1 VNRDDLVRSLLHYS
15 AAGKLDPRV
24 VQPVLRKLEGETSAP
39 ATTGA
44 LLQALEDLDDPA
56 LRPLAAQVREA
67 RRKDALALHGL
78 KTRRQNVPEELRASL
93 LDLPLDARPGWSVRD
108 SAMSRIQSLLR
119 LLGDRF
125 FAARHRDK
133 APALTATI
141 EKKVEEELAALAQ
154 NSAAW
159 EIGGLLSM
167 LGDVERQAAT
177 GKLDVSKFLP
187 AIKQAVEERRRRAAE
202 AAERI
207 LSQPGASPGPEVDPE
222 VFLGALASRYARSQD
237 RAERARLLDIACQW
251 PTDQAAP
258 VLMDLPQTP
267 WEQDRAAMI
276 LTLRF
281 GQPTQTTWE
290 AWRTWLRV
298 QTGGKG
304 LAAEGSRLI
313 VRKRPMAMLYL
324 WYSRQSDADRD
335 ALAALEQAVAA
346 RLDPVAMDDFVE
358 RWAASL
364 SPAEIQALTG
374 QAPAYVTIVEES
386 KAVAPPRP
394 VVNPYVPEIKKAPP
408 RRETPPPPPP
418 KPSVWDVHLKPFF
431 LENWYMVAGV
441 AMVLVGSSLLAYYT
455 WDKHWLI
462 RYTLMP
468 ALLGAFTG
476 TLSWMGGWIERKD
489 QQFKGT
495 GAVLRSAAIGL
506 LPVNFMAV
514 ALLAN
519 DSQVTNKTLAV
530 PLMGLLYL
538 AVFGWGLWRW
548 CSAVHPGLGLT
559 LGGTLLFLNGL
570 VTLAPLARTLSGARF
585 DQLLP
590 VVGTGF
596 YLGFLALLAAVVRFS
611 RRVLDAELA
620 KEKRVVWF
628 FGATLAVTFLQVFAW
643 VHGSLHYL
651 PKVQTYAP
659 MVVLT
664 GWLLLFTERRTLEL
678 RGEAEKHGAESF
690 LGFAFILLGVLM
702 GIGHQHL
709 RIVTLVLAGL
719 VWLYQSLPR
728 RQPLHYWIGL
738 TFLVLGGASVGLLR
752 GFPPTAWPTLGIVL
766 ALAMGGFILLA
777 RSNEALKEAAAG
789 MQGAVLIL
797 TVIVTMLAQEH
808 YGTKPFAAAGHL
820 AAVSALF
827 GVRAWRDRKIR
838 WVQTAMVVLALAV
851 PYLAQVNLGGGLYHS
866 TTIVFGLAALSFL
879 WIALTLLRP
888 SPLLQGARSTVLWIY
903 GALAIA
909 CMAVRGT
916 IDPHAAADAVWLDLG
931 GPFLMI
937 VVLIWASYFSRS
949 IIPSGMAMLIGLVL
963 MPELKDHLRQAYP
976 QIGWGTGFGSSLAAL
991 GLMLG
996 CFYLRRAPWLS
1007 ALGEGDKY
1015 LGEMPY
1021 PLRRHDSTLFTLP
1034 MVASAIFL
1042 AAKVET
1048 WNLFNHSTPLPLK
1061 VSAAVFIS
1069 GIVWTLFAVFQRKHS
1084 FAVLATLFGLFW
1096 IILGVACA
1104 CPQVLRNPDDA
1115 TIALAPLLVVQ
1126 ALYFSYRFVLQPRF
1140 AWAEDLLTRPT
1151 VWTLRLGSLLLAV
1164 PCILGAAFGADPRG
1178 SFGTLSGVVALQ
1190 LTWHGLKSRRQFFGF
1205 VLFAVDL
1212 ATLLAWTY
1220 RIGGDQAL
1228 LEASLGLVIAIQA
1241 IQIGLEFRK
1250 SFYEYLKPLMQP
1262 FQWGA
1267 SGLALL
1273 LGAAMLLSVHQEPL
1287 RPLAAVLGLI
1297 ALLLSARAISSGP
1310 LALLAVLLGYVF
1322 LESEALR
1329 VSIRIASFSSPRG
1342 DPLTVL
1348 ALPLKVS
1355 FLAFAMAVFG
1365 HVGKRV
1371 HRVNPLAL
1379 SGPFTPRWLK
1389 LPAAPWMFIPAATLT
1404 VLATL
1409 NHLSA
1414 SEFRDS
1420 ADQLWAPYV
1429 SAATIGLIAFSTGL
1443 LPVYHG
1449 AGVLLTIG
1457 NVHLVRFVLGSVLRG
1472 KGVSEVH
1479 LVGLGIALTLL
1490 QGTLIRLALRKEEI
1504 SRLIRRSSLVWAGLI
1519 LLLISANYLV
1529 HPNLAAIESLRFA
1542 ISGAI
1547 ALLAGLYFRRA
1558 ARHPDPAEEPY
1569 ALWCEGFYHFGV
1581 TMAFWCAALM
1591 LPPLRHPV
1599 TALVAL
1605 ALPAVYFYARA
1616 ESGFRSGVETFAR
1629 YRISAATLAFVVLA
1643 LYCFRGA
1650 VQLVI
1655 FPKAPFDTVSYH
1667 ANSPVIF
1674 ILGLLLLRLHAL
1686 GGTSWFA
1693 FYGGLGV
1700 MASTY
1705 FALTALPGL
1714 SPFRDPVASSWAAIG
1729 MAHFFTLAS
1738 VQRSPL
1744 RTGIQRLAAIDA
1756 PGWQALRR
1764 PWGLCLLVASQAMAL
1779 YGVLEDGRLM
1789 VAPLIL
1795 GAASVLAHQGI
1806 LRQSRIYSM
1815 LAQAEVA
1822 IALHVGLLGIPS
1834 YLPPAQIVWAILAL
1848 WAALLIARPW
1858 IARLDPGWEM
1868 AHHAG
1873 ILAALTLAH
1882 VFYHGPGSTAGL
1894 WAFGLGAVL
1903 AALTPRA
1910 SRSPQ
1915 SMTEISTAALLPWA
1929 PAWLVWFSQSKG
1941 WEDLL
1946 RPWPALATLAALL
1959 ATGVLALRLQRGW
1972 AGQYLQA
1979 ATLRPRLFD
1988 QTIAWLGKT
1997 GEAHY
2002 RVLLGLTFAG
2012 TALVQAG
2019 HWNERYLAH
2028 ELALLEG
2035 LIAAFAVAWA
2045 FEGKA
2050 RKAPAPYFLVE
2061 LCVLGA
2067 FLAARQQLDLTRG
2080 VWKYEYDIW
2089 ASLAAFFGF
2098 VGAKQLLERQPREVQ
2113 IPLQSTLL
2121 ALPLFSVTWIA
2132 WHHLGTDLG
2141 LLVVGLHSA
2150 AFTYLGRDDRESPY
2164 HLVAIGGFV
2173 AFVILLFWSKLQ
2185 VTLVY
2190 AYVIPVGLGVLV
2202 LLQLFKARVAEEI
2215 RNGVRGV
2222 TVLSMLASAGW
2233 SALLSSDI
2241 PLGHNVVLLAL
2252 CLASMALGGFLRIR
2266 LYVALGFGA
2275 LMIDLLALFVKA
2287 VGHME
2292 RSLRMTMVGSLVL
2305 VVGAALVF
2313 GAIYYKTHKAEIGER
2328 LDRWR
2333 LRFAGWE

>member
-1 VNRDDLVRSLLHYS
+1 MNRDELVRCLLFYS
-15 AAGKLDPRV
+15 AAGKLDPRA
-24 VQPVLRKLEGETSAP
+24 VQPVLRKLEGDASAP

-56 LRPLAAQVREA
+56 LRPLAGQLRDA

-78 KTRRQNVPEELRASL
+78 KTRRHSVPEELRASL
-93 LDLPLDARPGWSVRD
+93 LDLPLDARPGWDVRD
-108 SAMSRIQSLLR
+108 SAMSRIQSVLR
-119 LLGDRF
+119 LLADRF
-125 FAARHRDK
+125 FAARHREK
-133 APALTATI
+133 APALAAAI
-141 EKKVEEELAALAQ
+141 EKKVEEEVGALLRS
-154 NSAAW
+154 SAAW

-167 LGDVERQAAT
+167 LSDVERQATT
-177 GKLDVSKFLP
+177 GKLDVSTFLP
-187 AIKQAVEERRRRAAE
+187 ALQRAVEERRRRAAE
-202 AAERI
+202 AAERV
-207 LSQPGASPGPEVDPE
+207 LSQPGAMPGSDVDPE
-222 VFLGALASRYARSQD
+222 VFLAVLASRHARSND
-237 RAERARLLDIACQW
+237 RAERARLLDIAFQW

-258 VLMDLPQTP
+258 FLMELPQAP
-267 WEQDRAAMI
+267 WEQERAAMI

-281 GQPTQTTWE
+281 GQPTHTTWE

-346 RLDPVAMDDFVE
+346 RLDPVAMGDFVE

-374 QAPAYVTIVEES
+374 QAAAYVTIVEEP
-386 KAVAPPRP
+386 KAVAPPPP
-394 VVNPYVPEIKKAPP
+394 VVNPYVPELKKAPP
-408 RRETPPPPPP
+408 RREAPPPPPP
-418 KPSVWDVHLKPFF
+418 KPSVWEAHLKPFF

-468 ALLGAFTG
+468 ALLGAFTA

-489 QQFKGT
+489 QQFRGT
-495 GAVLRSAAIGL
+495 AAVLRSAAIGL

-548 CSAVHPGLGLT
+548 CSAVHPGLGLS

-585 DQLLP
+585 EQLLP

-596 YLGFLALLAAVVRFS
+596 YLGFFALLAAVVRFS

-728 RQPLHYWIGL
+728 HQTLHYWIGL
-738 TFLVLGGASVGLLR
+738 TFLVLGGASVGLLH

-777 RSNEALKEAAAG
+777 RSNEGLKEAAAG

-797 TVIVTMLAQEH
+797 TVVVTMLAQQAH
-808 YGTKPFAAAGHL
+808 GTSPFAAAGHL

-851 PYLAQVNLGGGLYHS
+851 PYLARIDLAGRLLHS
-866 TTIVFGLAALSFL
+866 TTIVFGLAILSFL
-879 WIALTLLRP
+879 WIALTLARR
-888 SPLLQGARSTVLWIY
+888 SPLLSGARSTVLWIY
-903 GALAIA
+903 GALSIA

-996 CFYLRRAPWLS
+996 SFFLRRAPWL
-1007 ALGEGDKY
+1007 ADLGEGDKY
-1015 LGEMPY
+1015 LGERPY

-1048 WNLFNHSTPLPLK
+1048 WNLFHHSTPLPMK
-1061 VSAAVFIS
+1061 VSAAVFVS
-1069 GIVWTLFAVFQRKHS
+1069 GVVWTLLAVFQRKKS
-1084 FAVLATLFGLFW
+1084 FSVLATLFGLFW

-1104 CPQVLRNPDDA
+1104 CPKVLTNPDES

-1126 ALYFSYRFVLQPRF
+1126 ALYFVYRFVLQPRF
-1140 AWAEDLLTRPT
+1140 AWVEELLTRPT
-1151 VWTLRLGSLLLAV
+1151 VWALRLGSVLLAI
-1164 PCILGAAFGADPRG
+1164 PCILAAAIGADPRG
-1178 SFGTLSGVVALQ
+1178 SFGTLSGLVALQ
-1190 LTWHGLKSRRQFFGF
+1190 LAWHGLKSRRLFFGF
-1205 VLFAVDL
+1205 VLFALDL
-1212 ATLLAWTY
+1212 ATLLAWASRAFDDRTPVEA
-1220 RIGGDQAL
+1220 AL
-1228 LEASLGLVIAIQA
+1228 ALVIAIQA

-1250 SFYEYLKPLMQP
+1250 TFYEYLKPLMVP
-1262 FQWGA
+1262 FQSGA
-1267 SGLALL
+1267 LFLVVAL
-1273 LGAAMLLSVHQEPL
+1273 G
-1287 RPLAAVLGLI
+1287 LAAVFAAQRGPLPALAGALALI
-1297 ALLLSARAISSGP
+1297 ALLLSARAVSSGP
-1310 LALLAVLLGYVF
+1310 LALLAVLVGYEL
-1322 LESEALR
+1322 LEARALEQQ
-1329 VSIRIASFSSPRG
+1329 AG
-1342 DPLTVL
+1342 WGTL
-1348 ALPLKVS
+1348 AMPWKAS
-1355 FLAFAMAVFG
+1355 FLAFTMAVLG
-1365 HVGKRV
+1365 HAGRKVYRV
-1371 HRVNPLAL
+1371 HPRTL
-1379 SGPFTPRWLK
+1379 SGSFTPGLLRW
-1389 LPAAPWMFIPAATLT
+1389 PAVPWMFVPAALIACM
-1404 VLATL
+1404 ATF
-1409 NHLSA
+1409 HHSGDPIY
-1414 SEFRDS
+1414 RDS
-1420 ADQLWAPYV
+1420 GAQLLAPYG

-1449 AGVLLTIG
+1449 AGALLTFG
-1457 NVHLVRFVLGSVLRG
+1457 NVHLVRFVLGGVLRER
-1472 KGVSEVH
+1472 GVSEVH
-1479 LVGLGIALTLL
+1479 LVGLGVALTLL
-1490 QGTLIRLALRKEEI
+1490 QGTLIRLALRKDEI

-1519 LLLISANYLV
+1519 LLLISANYVV
-1529 HPNLAAIESLRFA
+1529 HPNLAAIGALRFG
-1542 ISGAI
+1542 ISGAM

-1558 ARHPDPAEEPY
+1558 ARQPDPSEEPY

-1581 TMAFWCAALM
+1581 AMAFWCAALM

-1616 ESGFRSGVETFAR
+1616 ESGFRRGDETFAR

-1643 LYCFRGA
+1643 LYCFRAA

-1655 FPKAPFDTVSYH
+1655 FPEAPFDTVSYH

-1714 SPFRDPVASSWAAIG
+1714 SPFRHPVAAAWAAIG

-1756 PGWQALRR
+1756 PGWHALRR

-1815 LAQAEVA
+1815 LAQAEIA

-1834 YLPPAQIVWAILAL
+1834 YLPPAQVVWAILGL
-1848 WAALLIARPW
+1848 WAALLVARPW

-1873 ILAALTLAH
+1873 IFAALTLAH

-1894 WAFGLGAVL
+1894 WAFGLGAIL
-1903 AALTPRA
+1903 AAFTPRA

-1915 SMTEISTAALLPWA
+1915 SVPEMAMAALLPWA
-1929 PAWLVWFSQSKG
+1929 PAWLVWFSQSRG

-1946 RPWPALATLAALL
+1946 RPWPALTTLAALL
-1959 ATGVLALRLQRGW
+1959 ATGVLALQLQRGW

-1988 QTIAWLGKT
+1988 QTFTWLGKT

-2002 RVLLGLTFAG
+2002 RVLLGLSFAG
-2012 TALVQAG
+2012 TVLVQAV
-2019 HWNERYLAH
+2019 HWNERYQAH

-2035 LIAAFAVAWA
+2035 LFAAFAVAWV
-2045 FEGKA
+2045 FEGMA
-2050 RKAPAPYFLVE
+2050 RKTPAPYFLVE

-2067 FLAARQQLDLTRG
+2067 FLAARQQLQLTRG
-2080 VWKYEYDIW
+2080 AWKYEYDIW
-2089 ASLAAFFGF
+2089 ASLAAFYVF
-2098 VGAKQLLERQPREVQ
+2098 VGAKQLLERQPRELR

-2173 AFVILLFWSKLQ
+2173 SFVILLFWSKLQ
-2185 VTLVY
+2185 LALVY

-2202 LLQLFKARVAEEI
+2202 LLQLFKARVAEEA
-2215 RNGVRGV
+2215 RNGIRAV
-2222 TVLSMLASAGW
+2222 TVLAMLASAGW

-2266 LYVALGFGA
+2266 MYVALGFGA

-2313 GAIYYKTHKAEIGER
+2313 GAIYYKTHKAEIGDL

>member
-1 VNRDDLVRSLLHYS
+1 VNRDELVRSLLHYS

-24 VQPVLRKLEGETSAP
+24 LQPALRTLEGDAPTP

-44 LLQALEDLDDPA
+44 LLQALEDLNDVA
-56 LRPLAAQVREA
+56 LRPLAGQLREA
-67 RRKDALALHGL
+67 RRKDALAYHGH

-93 LDLPLDARPGWSVRD
+93 LDLPLDARAGWTVRD
-108 SAMSRIQSLLR
+108 SAMPRIQSVLR
-119 LLGDRF
+119 LLADRF
-125 FAARHRDK
+125 FLARHREK
-133 APALTATI
+133 APALAAAI
-141 EKKVEEELAALAQ
+141 EKKVEEEVGALLQ
-154 NSAAW
+154 SSSAW

-167 LGDVERQAAT
+167 VGDVERQAAT
-177 GKLDVSKFLP
+177 AKLDVAKFLP
-187 AIKQAVEERRRRAAE
+187 PLKAAIEDRRRRSAE

-207 LSQPGASPGPEVDPE
+207 LSQPGATPGPEVDPE
-222 VFLGALASRYARSQD
+222 VFLAVLSSRVARSQD
-237 RAERARLLDIACQW
+237 RDERARLLDLACQW

-258 VLMDLPQTP
+258 FLMELPQSP
-267 WEQDRAAMI
+267 AEQDRAAMI

-281 GQPTQTTWE
+281 GQPTHTTWE
-290 AWRTWLRV
+290 AWRTWLRIQV
-298 QTGGKG
+298 GGKG
-304 LAAEGSRLI
+304 IAAEGSRLI

-324 WYSRQSDADRD
+324 WYSRQGDADRE

-346 RLDPVAMDDFVE
+346 RLDPVSAGDIVE
-358 RWAASL
+358 RWAASM
-364 SPAEIQALTG
+364 SASEIQALTG
-374 QAPAYVTIVEES
+374 QPAAFVTIVEEP
-386 KAVAPPRP
+386 KPVALPAPPP
-394 VVNPYVPEIKKAPP
+394 VANPYVPEVKKVAP
-408 RRETPPPPPP
+408 RREVPPPPPP

-468 ALLGAFTG
+468 AILGCFTG
-476 TLSWMGGWIERKD
+476 ALSWMGGWIERKD
-489 QQFKGT
+489 AQFKGT
-495 GAVLRSAAIGL
+495 AAVLRSAAIGL

-519 DSQVTNKTLAV
+519 DTQVTNKTLAV

-538 AVFGWGLWRW
+538 GVFGWGLRRW
-548 CSAVHPGLGLT
+548 CSAVHPGLSLT

-570 VTLAPLARTLSGARF
+570 VTLAPLARTVSGVGF
-585 DQLLP
+585 KELLP

-596 YLGFLALLAAVVRFS
+596 YLGFFALLAAVVRFS
-611 RRVLDAELA
+611 RRVLNAELA
-620 KEKRVVWF
+620 KDKRVVWF

-651 PKVQTYAP
+651 PQVQTYAP

-664 GWLLLFTERRTLEL
+664 GWLVLFTERRTLEL

-728 RQPLHYWIGL
+728 RQALHYWIGL
-738 TFLVLGGASVGLLR
+738 TFLVLGGASVGCLH
-752 GFPPTAWPTLGIVL
+752 GFPPTWWPTLGIGL

-777 RSNEALKEAAAG
+777 RSNEGLKEAAAG

-797 TVIVTMLAQEH
+797 TVIVTMLAQQAL
-808 YGTKPFAAAGHL
+808 GTSPFAAAGHL

-838 WVQTAMVVLALAV
+838 WVQTSMVVLALAV
-851 PYLAQVNLGGGLYHS
+851 PYLAQVNLGVGLYHS
-866 TTIVFGLAALSFL
+866 TTIVFGLAALSFF

-916 IDPHAAADAVWLDLG
+916 IDPHAAADAAWLDLG
-931 GPFLMI
+931 GPLLMI
-937 VVLIWASYFSRS
+937 VALIWASYFSRS

-963 MPELKDHLRQAYP
+963 MPELKDHLVKAYP
-976 QIGWGTGFGSSLAAL
+976 DLGWGTGFGSSLTAL

-996 CFYLRRAPWLS
+996 SFYLRRAPWLS
-1007 ALGEGDKY
+1007 TLGEGDKY
-1015 LGEMPY
+1015 LGETPY
-1021 PLRRHDSTLFTLP
+1021 PLRRNDSTLFTLP

-1042 AAKVET
+1042 AVKVET
-1048 WNLFNHSTPLPLK
+1048 WNLFLHGTPLPLK
-1061 VSAAVFIS
+1061 VWGAVFVS
-1069 GIVWTLFAVFQRKHS
+1069 GVVWTLVAVFQRKHS
-1084 FAVLATLFGLFW
+1084 FAVLATLFGMFW
-1096 IILGVACA
+1096 LIVGVAGA
-1104 CPQVLRNPDDA
+1104 CPKVLKNSDEA
-1115 TIALAPLLVVQ
+1115 LLALAPLLVVQ
-1126 ALYFSYRFVLQPRF
+1126 SLYFVYRFALQPRF
-1140 AWAEDLLTRPT
+1140 AWVEELLTRPT
-1151 VWTLRLGSLLLAV
+1151 VWTLRLGSLLLAI
-1164 PCILGAAFGADPRG
+1164 PCILGGVFGADPRG
-1178 SFGTLSGVVALQ
+1178 TFGTLSGVVALE
-1190 LTWHGLKSRRQFFGF
+1190 LAWHGLKSRRLIFGF
-1205 VLFAVDL
+1205 VLFALDL
-1212 ATLLAWTY
+1212 ATLLAWTH
-1220 RIGGDQAL
+1220 RVFDERRL
-1228 LEASLGLVIAIQA
+1228 VEAAMALVIAIQA
-1241 IQIGLEFRK
+1241 IQIALEFRK
-1250 SFYEYLKPLMQP
+1250 PFYDYLKPLMVP
-1262 FQWGA
+1262 FQSGA
-1267 SGLALL
+1267 LFLVFAIGVGSVLIVERGPLPPLGGGLVLL
-1273 LGAAMLLSVHQEPL
+1273 
-1287 RPLAAVLGLI
+1287 
-1297 ALLLSARAISSGP
+1297 ALLLSARAVSSGP
-1310 LALLAVLLGYVF
+1310 LALLAVLVGYEL
-1322 LESEALR
+1322 LEAHALQQ
-1329 VSIRIASFSSPRG
+1329 SG
-1342 DPLTVL
+1342 WLTL
-1348 ALPLKVS
+1348 AMPWKAS
-1355 FLAFAMAVFG
+1355 FLAFTMAVLG
-1365 HVGKRV
+1365 HAGRKIYRV
-1371 HRVNPLAL
+1371 HPRTL
-1379 SGPFTPRWLK
+1379 SGTFTPDKLRW
-1389 LPAAPWMFIPAATLT
+1389 PAVPWMFGPAALIACIATFTQTGDPAYRDSGAQLLAPYVGAATL
-1404 VLATL
+1404 A
-1409 NHLSA
+1409 
-1414 SEFRDS
+1414 
-1420 ADQLWAPYV
+1420 
-1429 SAATIGLIAFSTGL
+1429 LIAFSTGL
-1443 LPVYHG
+1443 LPICHG
-1449 AGVLLTIG
+1449 AGALLTFG
-1457 NVHLVRFVLGSVLRG
+1457 NVHLVRFVLGSALRG
-1472 KGVSEVH
+1472 QGVSEVH

-1490 QGTLIRLALRKEEI
+1490 QGTLIRLLLRKEEI

-1529 HPNLAAIESLRFA
+1529 HPNLAAIGWPRFG

-1558 ARHPDPAEEPY
+1558 ARHPDPSEEPY

-1605 ALPAVYFYARA
+1605 SLPALYFYARA
-1616 ESGFRSGVETFAR
+1616 ESGFRRRDETYAR
-1629 YRISAATLAFVVLA
+1629 YRISAATLGFAVLA
-1643 LYCFRGA
+1643 LYVFRGA

-1655 FPKAPFDTVSYH
+1655 FPEAPFDTVSYH

-1674 ILGLLLLRLHAL
+1674 VLGLMLLRLHAL
-1686 GGTSWFA
+1686 GGTGWFA
-1693 FYGGLGV
+1693 FYGGLAV

-1714 SPFRDPVASSWAAIG
+1714 SPFSHPVASAWAAIG

-1744 RTGIQRLAAIDA
+1744 RTAIQRLAAIDA

-1764 PWGLCLLVASQAMAL
+1764 PWGLCLLAASQAMAL
-1779 YGVLEDGRLM
+1779 YGVLLNGGLM

-1806 LRQSRIYSM
+1806 LRQSRVYSM
-1815 LAQAEVA
+1815 LAQAEIA
-1822 IALHVGLLGIPS
+1822 IALHVGFLGIPS
-1834 YLPPAQIVWAILAL
+1834 YLPPAHVVWAVLGL
-1848 WAALLIARPW
+1848 WAALLALRPW

-1873 ILAALTLAH
+1873 IFAALTLVH
-1882 VFYHGPGSTAGL
+1882 VVYHGPGSTAGL
-1894 WAFGLGAVL
+1894 WAFGLGALL

-1910 SRSPQ
+1910 SRTPQ
-1915 SMTEISTAALLPWA
+1915 SIWELSTAALLPWA
-1929 PAWLVWFSQSKG
+1929 PAWLVWFSQSRG

-1959 ATGVLALRLQRGW
+1959 ATGVLALQLQRGW
-1972 AGQYLQA
+1972 AGQYLGA

-2002 RVLLGLTFAG
+2002 RTLLAVTFVG
-2012 TALVQAG
+2012 TGLVQAV
-2019 HWNERYLAH
+2019 HWNQRYQAH

-2035 LIAAFAVAWA
+2035 LGAAFAVAWA

-2061 LCVLGA
+2061 LCVLGM
-2067 FLAARQQLDLTRG
+2067 FLAARQQIDATRG
-2080 VWKYEYDIW
+2080 AWKYEYDIW
-2089 ASLAAFFGF
+2089 ASLVAFFAV
-2098 VGAKQLLERQPREVQ
+2098 VGAKQLLERPSREIQV
-2113 IPLQSTLL
+2113 PLQSTLL

-2150 AFTYLGRDDRESPY
+2150 AFTYLGKDDRESPY

-2173 AFVILLFWSKLQ
+2173 SFVILLFWSKLHLE
-2185 VTLVY
+2185 LVY

-2202 LLQLFKARVAEEI
+2202 LLQLFKARVPEEA
-2215 RNGVRGV
+2215 RNGVRAV
-2222 TVLSMLASAGW
+2222 TVLAMLASAGW
-2233 SALLSSDI
+2233 SALLSRDI

-2266 LYVALGFGA
+2266 MYVALGFGA
-2275 LMIDLLALFVKA
+2275 LMLDLLALFVKA

-2305 VVGAALVF
+2305 LVGAALVF
-2313 GAIYYKTHKAEIGER
+2313 GAIYYKTHKAEIGAL